1 MKLASRDRHFVI
13 AALIVACSG
22 AAFAACAADGHQM
35 ISAKDLKWSDVPSLP
50 PGAKVAVI
58 EGPMSEAVAFTVR
71 LKLPANYR
79 IPPHTHPAVE
89 RFTVLQGTFFM
100 GLGEKADPAK
110 AMPHGFGDM
119 SIIRYLYTPD
129 VAFLPIGG
137 HFTMGP
143 VGAARAAQLLG
154 VKAVVPIHYGT
165 FPILTGTPDAL
176 RSELARIGAA
186 IEVIAPERGVETAL
200 Y

>member
-35 ISAKDLKWSDVPSLP
+35 ISAKELKWSDVPSLP

-110 AMPHGFGDM
+110 AVPHGFGDM
-119 SIIRYLYTPD
+119 SIMVPNTAHFGYTKEET
-129 VAFLPIGG
+129 LLQIHG
-137 HFTMGP
+137 TGP
-143 VGAARAAQLLG
+143 WGINYIDPADDPRKKQ
-154 VKAVVPIHYGT
+154 P
-165 FPILTGTPDAL
+165 
-176 RSELARIGAA
+176 
-186 IEVIAPERGVETAL
+186 
-200 Y
+200 